1 MATTVAKKDTLG
13 NKLARAKN
21 TMQEKIRSAKAEYKE
36 KKEKLKKAHKIGYD
50 SGAKDYEKIPKGKGM
65 INKAGKGYSKAL
77 KDSSKHEQLS
87 KKLNK

>member
-1 MATTVAKKDTLG
+1 MATIAKKETLG
-13 NKLARAKN
+13 SKLARAKN

-36 KKEKLKKAHKIGYD
+36 KKDKLKKSYKVGYD
-50 SGAKDYEKIPKGKGM
+50 SGAKDYDKLPKGKNM
-65 INKAGKGYSKAL
+65 TNKAVKGYGKAL